1 METNPEKY
9 KLGLFYFD
17 PKDSRIIVP
26 KVNRYLGWTLNFAHP
41 VSYVIIVAFIILLIF
56 VR

>member
-1 METNPEKY
+1 MDTNPEKY

-17 PKDSRIIVP
+17 PKDSRIILP
-26 KVNRYLGWTLNFAHP
+26 KVNRMMGWTLNFGHP
-41 VSYVIIVAFIILLIF
+41 VTYLILLAFIALLIF

>member
-1 METNPEKY
+1 MKTNPENY

-17 PKDSRIIVP
+17 PKDSRIILP
-26 KVNRYLGWTLNFAHP
+26 KVNRMLGWTLNFGHP
-41 VSYVIIVAFIILLIF
+41 VSYIIIIVFIALLIF